1 MEEYYRYIEPNGKLY
16 KYVTANCRDAA
27 LEMLSFLIDDSGYG
41 SASDTYYSL
50 KKFEKIDYYEIPDGA
65 NILYE
70 SEKNRIR
77 ISGTSEGPLYYSG
90 TDIGWTKNTRQPMLY
105 LFYVLPYKIFVVA
118 NSEKAAYA
126 KIFPIE
132 SIIKKKDR
140 IRYNRATISERYN
153 GLKSIE
159 PIGLVSSKYYL
170 WETIKYYDKSYFED
184 FLPENVTIITEPTL
198 DYDRWSNF
206 ITGYLFRRTGHQER
220 ISEQQFNEAIKN
232 GVLSTYD
239 LISDEIPDINM
250 LYEYQSDNKIIFE
263 RLFPPYNVCK
273 TRSLPIFLESKKSD
287 ITFIDY
293 QGTILAILSST
304 GECLEVE
311 DRTADIIK
319 TGNLGNLADYEVYDI
334 KKGYK
339 YIQTVRR
346 QDIDNDLPF

>member
-1 MEEYYRYIEPNGKLY
+1 MEEYYRYIEPKGKFY
-16 KYVTANCRDAA
+16 KYVTSNCREGA
-27 LEMLSFLIDDSGYG
+27 LQMLSFLIDDSGYG
-41 SASDTYYSL
+41 SAIDTYYSL

-70 SEKNRIR
+70 AKKNRICV
-77 ISGTSEGPLYYSG
+77 SGTSEGPTYSSG
-90 TDIGWTKNTRQPMLY
+90 TDIGWTKNTHQPMLY

-126 KIFPIE
+126 KLFPIE

-140 IRYNRATISERYN
+140 IRYNKATISERYN

-250 LYEYQSDNKIIFE
+250 LYEYQSNNKIIFE

-293 QGTILAILSST
+293 KGTILAILSST